1 MNTIKVT
8 ILGFICVLMLLG
20 KVNAEEKS
28 LNDIKLGFGFDRG
41 FGIVGTI
48 DKFNAFIGNKGIAI
62 DYIFMK
68 ETMKVELDGSVF
80 WYIGGGGYRD
90 WDRDRD
96 RDGDF
101 GARLPVGVEWYFE
114 KNVDVYAQLIPHMQI
129 YDDFKFGLDFS
140 IGVRYQF

>member
-1 MNTIKVT
+1 MKTINVT
-8 ILGFICVLMLLG
+8 MLGFICVLMLMG

-41 FGIVGTI
+41 FGVVGSI
-48 DKFNAFIGNKGIAI
+48 DKVNGFIGNKGFAI

-68 ETMKVELDGSVF
+68 EAMNVELDGSVF
-80 WYIGGGGYRD
+80 WYIGGGGYGD
-90 WDRDRD
+90 WDRDSD

-114 KNVDVYAQLIPHMQI
+114 KNVDVFAQLIPRIQI
-129 YDDFKFGLDFS
+129 HDKSKFGLSFS
-140 IGVRYQF
+140 IGVRFQL